1 MVTSFSYEI
10 TQETEKRKAS
20 LMDVQDAFDL
30 WKVAAQNAWMDK
42 VAVAEDFCLEA
53 LKHCWGEGC
62 KINFNYDKLSITC
75 QDAHGAISEFK

>member
-1 MVTSFSYEI
+1 MVSPFSDEI
-10 TQETEKRKAS
+10 AQEFAERKT
-20 LMDVQDAFDL
+20 LMSDVQDAFDL

-53 LKHCWGEGC
+53 LKHCWGESC

-75 QDAHGAISEFK
+75 QDANGAILEFK